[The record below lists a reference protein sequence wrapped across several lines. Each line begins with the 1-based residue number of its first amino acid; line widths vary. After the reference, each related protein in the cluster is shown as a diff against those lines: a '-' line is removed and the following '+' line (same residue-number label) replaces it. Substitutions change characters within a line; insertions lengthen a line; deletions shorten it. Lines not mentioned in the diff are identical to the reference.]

1 MASVK
6 MKCPCAS
13 GRNFLVVHELRHS
26 PDNTRCSRRV
36 GDEMR
41 VERRV
46 KLRVFDRIVVLP
58 YVRGAQY
65 NALWGLHV
73 LW

>member
-1 MASVK
+1 
-6 MKCPCAS
+6 
-13 GRNFLVVHELRHS
+13 
-26 PDNTRCSRRV
+26 
-36 GDEMR
+36 MR

-46 KLRVFDRIVVLP
+46 KLRVFDQIVVLP